1 MGMPMLPKTSLYPI
15 AALILAA
22 ALASCT
28 EGPGPGSPAMYA
40 NLGKGSVSV
49 DPQEALNMLNVY
61 RKRHGLSTLTLDA
74 KLNAAAQEE
83 ADAMAK
89 AVKVSHALTPD
100 LTLIKRL
107 ERAGYDPVLATENI
121 GAGYYTLAE
130 AFSGWRDSS
139 RHNANM
145 LKEGVTQMGIATQFR
160 GDAKYKVFWSLI
172 LAKPD
177 EQKFR
182 QPVSQTRPSALFAQ

>member
-1 MGMPMLPKTSLYPI
+1 MLPKTSLYPI

-22 ALASCT
+22 ALASCA
-28 EGPGPGSPAMYA
+28 EGPGPGSPSMYA
-40 NLGKGSVSV
+40 NLGKGNVSV

-89 AVKVSHALTPD
+89 AAQVSHALTPD

-177 EQKFR
+177 EQKFQ

>member
-1 MGMPMLPKTSLYPI
+1 MRPMTKTKMM
-15 AALILAA
+15 AA
-22 ALASCT
+22 AMATLLVASCSG
-28 EGPGPGSPAMYA
+28 GPGPSSPAMYD
-40 NLGKGSVSV
+40 NLGRGDVSV
-49 DPQEALNMLNVY
+49 NPQEALNMLNAY
-61 RKRHGLSTLTLDA
+61 RKRHGLSTLTLSE

-107 ERAGYDPVLATENI
+107 KRANYDPVLATENI
-121 GAGYYTLAE
+121 GAGYWTLAE
-130 AFSGWRDSS
+130 AFSGWRDSRS
-139 RHNANM
+139 HNKNM
-145 LKEGVTQMGIATQFR
+145 LKEGVTEMGIATQFR

-177 EQKFR
+177 DGINR
-182 QPVSQTRPSALFAQ
+182 RPLSQTRPSALFAQ

>member
-1 MGMPMLPKTSLYPI
+1 MLPKTSLYPV

-22 ALASCT
+22 ALASCA

-40 NLGKGSVSV
+40 NLGKGNVSV
-49 DPQEALNMLNVY
+49 DPQEALNMLNAY

-145 LKEGVTQMGIATQFR
+145 LKEGMTQMGIATQFR

-177 EQKFR
+177 EQKFQ

>member
-1 MGMPMLPKTSLYPI
+1 M
-15 AALILAA
+15 ALTIKKHMTAA
-22 ALASCT
+22 ALMALVLAGCSQ
-28 EGPGPGSPAMYA
+28 GPGPSSPAMYA
-40 NLGKGSVSV
+40 NLGRGDVSV
-49 DPQEALNMLNVY
+49 DPQEALNMLNAY
-61 RKRHGLSTLTLDA
+61 RKRHGLSTLTLNE
-74 KLNAAAQEE
+74 KLNEAAQEE

-107 ERAGYDPVLATENI
+107 KRAGYDPVLATENI
-121 GAGYYTLAE
+121 GAGYWTLAE

-139 RHNANM
+139 RHNKNM
-145 LKEGVTQMGIATQFR
+145 LKEGVTEMGIATQFR

-177 EQKFR
+177 DGINR
-182 QPVSQTRPSALFAQ
+182 HPLSQTRPSALFAQ

>member
-1 MGMPMLPKTSLYPI
+1 MLPKTKIYPVV
-15 AALILAA
+15 AAMLTL
-22 ALASCT
+22 LLSSCSQ
-28 EGPGPGSPAMYA
+28 GPDMSSPAMYT
-40 NLGKGSVSV
+40 NLGQGGVSV
-49 DPQEALNMLNVY
+49 DPQEALTILNAY
-61 RKRHGLSTLTLDA
+61 RQKNGLSTLTLSD

-107 ERAGYDPVLATENI
+107 ERAGYQPVLATENI
-121 GAGYYTLAE
+121 GAGYYSLAE

-139 RHNANM
+139 RHNENM
-145 LKEGVTQMGIATQFR
+145 LKPGMTQMGIATQYR

-177 EQKFR
+177 ETPA
-182 QPVSQTRPSALFAQ
+182 QPTPAGMPPQTRPSALFAQ